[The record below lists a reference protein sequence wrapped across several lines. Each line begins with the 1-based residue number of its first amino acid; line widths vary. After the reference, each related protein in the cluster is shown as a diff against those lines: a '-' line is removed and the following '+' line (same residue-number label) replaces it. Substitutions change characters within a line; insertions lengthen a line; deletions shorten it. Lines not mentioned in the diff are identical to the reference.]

1 MDNYLL
7 SGHILVCKIVPD
19 DEIHPKLW
27 IGANR
32 KFRPVPKGRRDRIRR
47 EAVSFCLT
55 LTSMAYTP
63 HNYTDIFSLPP
74 SLFTA

>member
-27 IGANR
+27 LGANR
-32 KFRPVPKGRRDRIRR
+32 TFRPVPKGRRDSVKRA
-47 EAVSFCLT
+47 AVSSPL
-55 LTSMAYTP
+55 S
-63 HNYTDIFSLPP
+63 SPP
-74 SLFTA
+74 IPY

>member
-32 KFRPVPKGRRDRIRR
+32 VFRPVPKGRADRVKRA
-47 EAVSFCLT
+47 AVRS
-55 LTSMAYTP
+55 SP
-63 HNYTDIFSLPP
+63 VLPQD
-74 SLFTA
+74 SS